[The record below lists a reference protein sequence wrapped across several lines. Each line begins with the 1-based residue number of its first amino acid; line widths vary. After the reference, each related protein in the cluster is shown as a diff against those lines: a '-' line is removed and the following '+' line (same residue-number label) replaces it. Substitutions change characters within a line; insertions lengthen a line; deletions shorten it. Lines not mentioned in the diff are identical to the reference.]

1 MQNKKKDFNSASPIM
16 VAIKSAIANMFGAI
30 SFVTGEFMDIRA
42 KGYNITNIPI
52 LSPYGHGSIPVSYQK
67 GLLIPLDNSN
77 KSYVNCGY
85 HTVIPPIPY
94 TFEAG
99 EAWSNSQN
107 YVLAYQKNGIIGYRV
122 NDNSFSA
129 TLPNGEW
136 VGKLVSDLIADNNT
150 TIREYINEQ
159 INVFLTTHVHAGV
172 TTGMGTSGPAT
183 DIITDIPPNA
193 TLTADNTAI
202 SEQKYLIN
210 DSGVNP

>member
-1 MQNKKKDFNSASPIM
+1 MKHDNFNSASPIM
-16 VAIKSAIANMFGAI
+16 VVIKNAIVSMFGSI
-30 SFVTGEFMDIRA
+30 SFITGQFVNIRA
-42 KGYNITNIPI
+42 KGYNITNIPV
-52 LSPYGHGSIPVSYQK
+52 LSPYGHGSIPVSNQK

-159 INVFLTTHVHAGV
+159 INLFLRTHVHSGV
-172 TTGMGTSGPAT
+172 TTGTGVSGTAT
-183 DIITDIPPNA
+183 DIIPDIEPNA
-193 TLTADNTAI
+193 TLAADNTAI